1 MTAILDQLDQL
12 RAIWI
17 ALKSSIYAALLLV
30 QLTICVDR
38 RRSTHIDSSG
48 SIMVPDESVKVDAV
62 FVCQSAS
69 TLPCIW
75 SNIVL
80 FLDQMQVVWIDRNRF
95 VWIDPHLMLHMAP
108 YAALEPIS
116 PIAARAANDG
126 DIGPIGPIVIG
137 PINCFRNFFY

>member
-1 MTAILDQLDQL
+1 
-12 RAIWI
+12 
-17 ALKSSIYAALLLV
+17 
-30 QLTICVDR
+30 
-38 RRSTHIDSSG
+38 
-48 SIMVPDESVKVDAV
+48 MVPDESVKVDAV

-137 PINCFRNFFY
+137 PIDQHPSRRLRTSTCFI

>member
-1 MTAILDQLDQL
+1 MRPIG
-12 RAIWI
+12 RIWF
-17 ALKSSIYAALLLV
+17 
-30 QLTICVDR
+30 
-38 RRSTHIDSSG
+38 DSSG

-126 DIGPIGPIVIG
+126 DIGPSKWMLYLFANQHPLCLAFGPIS
-137 PINCFRNFFY
+137 FYFWTKCKLCGSIEIDSSGSIHT

>member
-1 MTAILDQLDQL
+1 MQVVI
-12 RAIWI
+12 
-17 ALKSSIYAALLLV
+17 SIVLGIKNFN
-30 QLTICVDR
+30 TSEITTCN
-38 RRSTHIDSSG
+38 DSSG

-137 PINCFRNFFY
+137 PINVIACILYVRIRSSTYCLTRMHAIT